1 MGERGH
7 LIVID
12 GIDGAGKEVARDAIV
27 EFFQDISDNKTQAE
41 HSSAGHH
48 KGETVL
54 NLDEYW
60 QKNHR
65 HPQFEQKK
73 TDKKE
78 YLLDYVNPADIDII
92 TASEPTH
99 TDIGNAIRNE
109 IVRYKGRYSARTTAQ
124 TYALDREILYK
135 RVELPA
141 RDLGKLVVKCRSVS
155 TTKVFQQIQ
164 ATELGEKLTDEEILS
179 FEGNKIALAN
189 PPNLLIIPTVK
200 DIEKVLYRTKKRKKD
215 DNTWFEKVDFQR
227 KVEEKYESAE
237 FREFF
242 EKLGTKIIYV
252 DNDANVS
259 EQEFRERIKISLAQI
274 YKK

>member
-1 MGERGH
+1 MGKRGD

-12 GIDGAGKEVARDAIV
+12 GIDGAGKEIARDAAV
-27 EFFQDISDNKTQAE
+27 DFFQEISGNTKII
-41 HSSAGHH
+41 
-48 KGETVL
+48 L

-73 TDKKE
+73 VDKQE
-78 YLLDYVNPADIDII
+78 YLLDYVNPLDIDII

-99 TDIGNAIRNE
+99 TDVGNAIRNE

-141 RDLGKLVVKCRSVS
+141 RDLGKLVLKCRSVS
-155 TTKVFQQIQ
+155 TTKVFQQVQ
-164 ATELGEKLTDEEILS
+164 AQELGEKLTEEEILS
-179 FEGNKIALAN
+179 YEGNKIALAN
-189 PPNLLIIPTVK
+189 PPNILIIPTVK

-215 DNTWFEKVDFQR
+215 DNTWFEKIDFQR

-242 EKLGTKIIYV
+242 EKLGTKVIYV
-252 DNDANVS
+252 DNDTNVS
-259 EQEFRERIKISLAQI
+259 ECEFREKIKNTLAQI